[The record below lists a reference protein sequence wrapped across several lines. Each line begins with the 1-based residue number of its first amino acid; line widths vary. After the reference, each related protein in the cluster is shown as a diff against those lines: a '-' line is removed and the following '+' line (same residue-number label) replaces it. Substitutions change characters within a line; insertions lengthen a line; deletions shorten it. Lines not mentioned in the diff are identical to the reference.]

1 MVGENNLKAKSYKFL
16 STISV
21 DNSLDNIKD
30 QILRP
35 CIWALLPNWS
45 KFDLFL

>member
-1 MVGENNLKAKSYKFL
+1 MKAKSYKFL

-30 QILRP
+30 QIPRP
-35 CIWALLPNWS
+35 FIWALLPNW
-45 KFDLFL
+45 L